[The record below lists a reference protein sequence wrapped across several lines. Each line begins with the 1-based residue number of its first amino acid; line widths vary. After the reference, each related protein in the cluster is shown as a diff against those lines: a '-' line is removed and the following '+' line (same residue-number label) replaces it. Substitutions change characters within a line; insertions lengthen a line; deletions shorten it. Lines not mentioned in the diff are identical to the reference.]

1 MTAGDDTAIDG
12 ATQVAQAAALIARN
26 IRSGQYPPGQK
37 LKIRTLVEETKLGAT
52 PLREG
57 LSRLISRG
65 LVRATDGRGFRVAEV
80 SRGDLDD
87 IMRTRLPLEMDALAL
102 AISKGNSHWQA
113 AVVGALHRLVT
124 YASWAPDDP
133 YEAALGFDEVH
144 KAFHLTLVSACESP
158 RMLEFL
164 DILYDQGFRYRHLM
178 LSTVE
183 PRKRLSDPHRNAE
196 HEALARHAIDGET
209 ALAQAVL
216 RRHLESFSA
225 DVFKAPNMPESAEGT
240 LSAEAV

>member
-1 MTAGDDTAIDG
+1 MIAADQDSTEG
-12 ATQVAQAAALIARN
+12 ATQVAQAAALLARN
-26 IRSGQYPPGQK
+26 IRAGQYRPGEK

-57 LSRLISRG
+57 LSRLIHRG
-65 LVRATDGRGFRVAEV
+65 LVRATDGRGFRVADV
-80 SRGDLDD
+80 SREDLDD

-102 AISKGNSHWQA
+102 SIRNGNSRWQA
-113 AVVGALHRLVT
+113 AVVGALHRLMT

-144 KAFHLTLVSACESP
+144 KAFHLTLISACESP

-178 LSTVE
+178 LSKARPKT
-183 PRKRLSDPHRNAE
+183 LLADPHRNAE
-196 HEALARHAIDGET
+196 HEAMARHAINGDT
-209 ALAQAVL
+209 AKAQEVL
-216 RRHLESFSA
+216 RGHLETFA
-225 DVFKAPNMPESAEGT
+225 PDVFRDATVAASPQA
-240 LSAEAV
+240 AAAD

>member
-1 MTAGDDTAIDG
+1 MIAADQDSTEG

-26 IRSGQYPPGQK
+26 IRSGQYKPGEK

-57 LSRLISRG
+57 LSRLIHRG

-80 SRGDLDD
+80 SREDLED

-102 AISKGNSHWQA
+102 SIRNGNSKWQA
-113 AVVGALHRLVT
+113 VVVGALHRLVT
-124 YASWAPDDP
+124 YASWAPDEP

-144 KAFHLTLVSACESP
+144 KAFHLALISACESP

-178 LSTVE
+178 LSKVRPKT
-183 PRKRLSDPHRNAE
+183 LLADPHRNAE
-196 HEALARHAIDGET
+196 HEAMARHAINGDI
-209 ALAQAVL
+209 ALAQEVL
-216 RRHLESFSA
+216 RNHLETFA
-225 DVFKAPNMPESAEGT
+225 PDVFRETSSET
-240 LSAEAV
+240 RLQTTAVNG